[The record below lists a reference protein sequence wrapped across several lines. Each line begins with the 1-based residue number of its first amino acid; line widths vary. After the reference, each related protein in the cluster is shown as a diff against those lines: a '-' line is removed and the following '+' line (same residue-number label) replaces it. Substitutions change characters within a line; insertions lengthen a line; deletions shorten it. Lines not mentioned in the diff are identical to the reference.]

1 MTYVVKLDYAT
12 FAFGAGAIDLHDIES
27 CLAGADLNFR
37 QISSASDNSPYQS
50 PSGLFYKPNNGSS
63 KTPHTLQ
70 VSGLGCEL
78 FRSTLPRLS
87 EKMRYGSELGHFS
100 RLDFAFDVLMSA
112 QEWREYYL
120 GVITASVEEM
130 NHPEKARK
138 VRKFQYQGYG
148 DATTIYIGRRQ
159 QSAIFCRIYNK
170 TLSDKD
176 YKFYSSDGEIV
187 SVPADSYVIR
197 YEIEFKYVFRA
208 DSGKVRTFD
217 PSPLFDFYYDNPS
230 LLFDYLRKTWNRYG
244 NDTLLPD
251 GWSVAEFVTDISAR
265 DIKVCSGYRI
275 PLQGDIISKVN
286 CAVHSED
293 QKNAYVYDTFGR
305 RIIDGLLFRP
315 DLVIRACYDW
325 ESFYSESLPFSPLA
339 LVSQIA
345 SFAESSRIADAE
357 FSEVP
362 ESYESPFNPVGF
374 DEINIFEER
383 KSDDESSC
391 GW

>member
-12 FAFGAGAIDLHDIES
+12 FAFGAGTIDLHDIES

-37 QISSASDNSPYQS
+37 QNSAASENSPYQS
-50 PSGLFYKPNNGSS
+50 PSGLFYKPNNGSP

-87 EKMRYGSELGHFS
+87 EKMRDGSEFGHFS

-112 QEWREYYL
+112 QEWRKYYL

-159 QSAIFCRIYNK
+159 QSPIFCRIYNK
-170 TLSDKD
+170 TLADKN
-176 YKFYSSDGEIV
+176 YQFVSPDGDAV
-187 SVPADSYVIR
+187 VVPPDSYIIR
-197 YEIEFKYVFRA
+197 YEVEFKYVFRA
-208 DSGKVRTFD
+208 DSGKIRTFD
-217 PSPLFDFYYDNPS
+217 PSPLFDLYYDDPA

-244 NDTLLPD
+244 NDTLLPE
-251 GWSVAEFVTDISAR
+251 GWTDADFVTDISAR
-265 DIKVCSGYRI
+265 NIKVCRGYRI
-275 PLQGDIISKVN
+275 PLQGDIIVN
-286 CAVHSED
+286 VNHAIHSED

-305 RIIDGLLFRP
+305 RIIDGLLYRP
-315 DLVIRACYDW
+315 DLVIRACCDW
-325 ESFYSESLPFSPLA
+325 ESFYSESLPFSPVA
-339 LVSQIA
+339 FVAQIA
-345 SFAESSRIADAE
+345 SFAESSRIAAAE
-357 FSEVP
+357 FVEIP

-374 DEINIFEER
+374 DEINLFEER
-383 KSDDESSC
+383 KSDYESSC